1 VAAFPY
7 YFGVSKFYISLM
19 KRLNKILPARNFAS
33 RPCALAAVFCLP
45 LISSPAQPAAVPA
58 AASPAGHL
66 EGFTD
71 TSMLPGGKW
80 HQHDPNRPQ
89 PDIVTPGATFSQG
102 APPPSDAEVLFD
114 GKDLSKWQ
122 GGQGKDLDWKLR
134 DAAWKVQDGYLE
146 VTPPKGE
153 DIRTRGKW
161 SDFQLHIEWA
171 APTPPSG
178 HGQARGNSGILINN
192 MYEVQVL
199 DSYQDKTYP
208 DGQAGA
214 LYGQMPPLV
223 NASKPAGE
231 WQTYDIIWESPRWN
245 DKNELIQK
253 ACVTVI
259 FNGVVVQHRTE
270 YIGSTDGIGG
280 SVAYKAPSFYK
291 QHDPA
296 VFIELQNHNSNPV
309 RFRNIWIRDLHLKER
324 E

>member
-1 VAAFPY
+1 
-7 YFGVSKFYISLM
+7 M
-19 KRLNKILPARNFAS
+19 KPGSYANIPWCLHARQLVFMA
-33 RPCALAAVFCLP
+33 ALALVSTAT
-45 LISSPAQPAAVPA
+45 SAQT
-58 AASPAGHL
+58 AGTADEHI
-66 EGFTD
+66 EGFTN
-71 TSMLPGGKW
+71 TSILPGGKW

-89 PDIVTPGATFSQG
+89 PDVVTPGATFSQG

-114 GKDLSKWQ
+114 GTDLSKWQ
-122 GGQGKDLDWKLR
+122 GGQGKDLNWAVR
-134 DAAWKVQDGYLE
+134 DAAWKVQDGYVE

-161 SDFQLHIEWA
+161 SDFQLHVEWA
-171 APTPPSG
+171 APTPPKG

-223 NASKPAGE
+223 NASKPPGE

-245 DKNELIQK
+245 TQGELVQK

-259 FNGVVVQHRTE
+259 YNGVVVQHRTE

-280 SVAYKAPSFYK
+280 SVPYKGKSFYK

-309 RFRNIWIRDLHLKER
+309 RFRNIWIRDLHLAER

>member
-1 VAAFPY
+1 MKSRSAFQNIMNISTRAFAFIAMAALTA
-7 YFGVSKFYISLM
+7 GS
-19 KRLNKILPARNFAS
+19 S
-33 RPCALAAVFCLP
+33 RAQ
-45 LISSPAQPAAVPA
+45 SPANSGEPI
-58 AASPAGHL
+58 
-66 EGFTD
+66 EGFTN
-71 TSMLPGGKW
+71 TSLLPGGKW

-89 PDIVTPGATFSQG
+89 PPVVTPGNFSLGAT
-102 APPPSDAEVLFD
+102 APSDAEVLFD

-122 GGQGKDLDWKLR
+122 GGQGKDPDWKDR
-134 DAAWKVQDGYLE
+134 AAAWKVQDGYVE

-161 SDFQLHIEWA
+161 TDFQLHVEWS
-171 APTPPSG
+171 APTPPTG

-223 NASKPAGE
+223 NASKPPGE

-245 DKNELIQK
+245 DKGELVQK

-280 SVAYKAPSFYK
+280 KVAYKTQSFYF

-296 VFIELQNHNSNPV
+296 VYIELQNHNSNPV
-309 RFRNIWIRDLHLKER
+309 RFRNIWIRDLRLAER
-324 E
+324 Q

>member
-1 VAAFPY
+1 MKSQAFFQLDVNCRARVLPIAAFMAMVA
-7 YFGVSKFYISLM
+7 F
-19 KRLNKILPARNFAS
+19 
-33 RPCALAAVFCLP
+33 
-45 LISSPAQPAAVPA
+45 SSGAQTPPTPA
-58 AASPAGHL
+58 AASAGERI
-66 EGFTD
+66 EGFKD

-80 HQHDPNRPQ
+80 HQHDPDRPQ
-89 PDIVTPGATFSQG
+89 PDVVTPGANFSVG

-122 GGQGKDLDWKLR
+122 GGQGKDLNWTLQ
-134 DAAWKVQDGYLE
+134 DATWKVQDGYVE
-146 VTPPKGE
+146 VTQPKGN

-161 SDFQLHIEWA
+161 TDFQLHIEWA

-178 HGQARGNSGILINN
+178 HGQARGNSGVMINN
-192 MYEVQVL
+192 MYEIQVL
-199 DSYQDKTYP
+199 DSYHDKTYP

-223 NASKPAGE
+223 NASKPPGE

-245 DKNELIQK
+245 EKNELVQK

-259 FNGVVVQHRTE
+259 YNGVVVQHRTE
-270 YIGSTDGIGG
+270 FIGSTDGIGG
-280 SVAYKAPSFYK
+280 SVAYKAKSFYK

-309 RFRNIWIRDLHLKER
+309 RYRNIWIRDLHLAER
-324 E
+324 Q

>member
-1 VAAFPY
+1 MTRPNKVRIAPDLSAHVLGLVAVLTLTPF
-7 YFGVSKFYISLM
+7 
-19 KRLNKILPARNFAS
+19 
-33 RPCALAAVFCLP
+33 
-45 LISSPAQPAAVPA
+45 SSPAQAAPTPS
-58 AASPAGHL
+58 AASTAERI

-71 TSMLPGGKW
+71 TSVLPGGQW

-89 PDIVTPGATFSQG
+89 PEVVKPGTTFSQG
-102 APPPSDAEVLFD
+102 APPPSDAEVLFG

-122 GGQGKDLDWKLR
+122 GGQGKDLNWKLR
-134 DAAWKVQDGYLE
+134 DAAWKIQDGYVE

-171 APTPPSG
+171 APNPPSG

-223 NASKPAGE
+223 NASRPPGE

-245 DKNELIQK
+245 EKNELLQK
-253 ACVTVI
+253 ACVTVL

-280 SVAYKAPSFYK
+280 SVAYKAQSFYH

>member
-1 VAAFPY
+1 MKSPEFFLRAKCVHAGSVGCLIITVLLAGSVAA
-7 YFGVSKFYISLM
+7 
-19 KRLNKILPARNFAS
+19 
-33 RPCALAAVFCLP
+33 
-45 LISSPAQPAAVPA
+45 QPVTTSVVAP
-58 AASPAGHL
+58 SEHI
-66 EGFTD
+66 EGFTN
-71 TSMLPGGKW
+71 TSLLSGGKW
-80 HQHDPNRPQ
+80 HEHDPNRPQ
-89 PDIVTPGATFSQG
+89 PPVVTPGATFSQN

-114 GKDLSKWQ
+114 GKDLSKWE
-122 GGQGKDLDWKLR
+122 GGAGKNWEWPVR
-134 DAAWKVQDGYLE
+134 EAAWKVQDGYTE

-161 SDFQLHIEWA
+161 SDFQLHVEWC
-171 APTPPSG
+171 APTPPAN

-199 DSYQDKTYP
+199 DSYHEKTYP

-214 LYGQMPPLV
+214 LYGQRPPLV
-223 NASKPAGE
+223 NASKPPGE

-245 DKNELIQK
+245 DQGELIQK

-259 FNGVVVQHRTE
+259 FNGVVVQHRSE

-280 SVAYKAPSFYK
+280 GVPYKGKSFYK

-296 VFIELQNHNSNPV
+296 VFIELQNHNNNPV
-309 RFRNIWIRDLHLKER
+309 RYRNIWIRDLHVAER